1 MLSKNNRMRKNQS
14 VRVTQNIPFLFGTDF
29 LHDHVGQIIDDPA
42 VAVVELIANCYDAG
56 ADKVTVVWPDLPGKM
71 LSIADNGTGM
81 TAQEFEKRWKT
92 LAYDR
97 VAEQGTQ
104 VIFPPGVGKAKRT
117 AFGHNGKG
125 RFSPL
130 CFADEYQV
138 ETWKDGSCTTATIQ
152 MASGGAVP
160 FLLKIQKEKA
170 KLGHGTCVSA
180 VARKYILPS
189 DSVREL
195 IGFKFAVDPSFVITV
210 NGEAVKLLSLSRLS
224 SQTFEVDGHG
234 TITVHR
240 LDPLRQERTMRLK
253 GIAWWV
259 NRRMVG
265 EPSWDGLDGPG
276 QYLDGRTSEARRFSF
291 VVEADLLSGETKPD
305 WTGFKETPKVAAVRK
320 SVHSLIADE
329 LRGLMASD
337 RKTLKKSAIQQNR
350 YLIKQLP
357 PMSQKQIGQFIDEV
371 QEQCPHVTPKD
382 LSRTIKILGKLE
394 QGRSGYDLLRQLA
407 ACSPEDLDTWNSL
420 MQLWTATSAEI
431 VLSELARRLTV
442 LKELQEII
450 RDKRAD
456 ELHELQPLF
465 ERGLWMFGPEYE
477 SVEFTSNRSMTTIV
491 RDFFQRYGV
500 DASRSRPDFVVLP
513 DGSVGLYCADE
524 FTNGEVSGTRKILI
538 VELKRG
544 GFCLTQRELDQA
556 RDYAKEL
563 RTSGCAQPTTEIEAY
578 VLGASLESTL
588 QEMKIGDRTLIRPY
602 PYDLILNR
610 AHARTFNLQKR
621 IQETKPEVKQDE
633 EIRDALADSSLDFD
647 GSGD

>member
-1 MLSKNNRMRKNQS
+1 MELS
-14 VRVTQNIPFLFGTDF
+14 
-29 LHDHVGQIIDDPA
+29 
-42 VAVVELIANCYDAG
+42 
-56 ADKVTVVWPDLPGKM
+56 
-71 LSIADNGTGM
+71 
-81 TAQEFEKRWKT
+81 
-92 LAYDR
+92 
-97 VAEQGTQ
+97 
-104 VIFPPGVGKAKRT
+104 
-117 AFGHNGKG
+117 
-125 RFSPL
+125 
-130 CFADEYQV
+130 
-138 ETWKDGSCTTATIQ
+138 
-152 MASGGAVP
+152 
-160 FLLKIQKEKA
+160 
-170 KLGHGTCVSA
+170 
-180 VARKYILPS
+180 
-189 DSVREL
+189 
-195 IGFKFAVDPSFVITV
+195 
-210 NGEAVKLLSLSRLS
+210 
-224 SQTFEVDGHG
+224 
-234 TITVHR
+234 
-240 LDPLRQERTMRLK
+240 
-253 GIAWWV
+253 
-259 NRRMVG
+259 
-265 EPSWDGLDGPG
+265 
-276 QYLDGRTSEARRFSF
+276 
-291 VVEADLLSGETKPD
+291 
-305 WTGFKETPKVAAVRK
+305 
-320 SVHSLIADE
+320 
-329 LRGLMASD
+329 
-337 RKTLKKSAIQQNR
+337 
-350 YLIKQLP
+350 
-357 PMSQKQIGQFIDEV
+357 
-371 QEQCPHVTPKD
+371 
-382 LSRTIKILGKLE
+382 
-394 QGRSGYDLLRQLA
+394 
-407 ACSPEDLDTWNSL
+407 
-420 MQLWTATSAEI
+420 
-431 VLSELARRLTV
+431 LTV

>member
-1 MLSKNNRMRKNQS
+1 MKA
-14 VRVTQNIPFLFGTDF
+14 TQNIPFLFGTDF
-29 LHDHVGQIIDDPA
+29 LHDHVGQIIDDPT

-56 ADKVTVVWPDLPGKM
+56 ADKVTVLWPDLPGKM
-71 LSIADNGTGM
+71 LSITDNGTGM
-81 TAQEFEKRWKT
+81 TRQEFETRWKT

-104 VIFPPGVGKAKRT
+104 VVFPPGVGKAKRT

-130 CFADEYQV
+130 CFSDEYRV

-152 MASGGAVP
+152 LASGGQVP
-160 FLLKIQKEKA
+160 FLLKIEKEKP
-170 KLGHGTCVSA
+170 KLGHGTCISA
-180 VARKYILPS
+180 VARRYVLPS

-195 IGFKFAVDPSFVITV
+195 IGFKFAVDPSFVIKV
-210 NGEAVKLLSLSRLS
+210 NGEAVRLLSLSRLS
-224 SQTFEVDGHG
+224 TQTFEVDGHG
-234 TITVHR
+234 TVAVHR
-240 LDPLRQERTMRLK
+240 LDPLKQERTMRLK

-276 QYLDGRTSEARRFSF
+276 QYLDGRTAEARRFSF
-291 VVEADLLSGETKPD
+291 VVEADILSGETKSD
-305 WTGFKETPKVAAVRK
+305 WTGFKETPIVAAVRK
-320 SVHSLIADE
+320 AVHSFIADE

-371 QEQCPHVTPKD
+371 QEKCPRVTPKD
-382 LSRTIKILGKLE
+382 LSRTIEILGKLE
-394 QGRSGYDLLRQLA
+394 QGRSVYELLRQLA
-407 ACSPEDLDTWNSL
+407 ACSPGDLDTWNSL
-420 MQLWTATSAEI
+420 MQQWTATNAEI

-442 LKELQEII
+442 LREFQEII
-450 RDKRAD
+450 RDRRAD

-477 SVEFTSNRSMTTIV
+477 SVEFTSNRSMTTVV
-491 RDFFQRYGV
+491 RDFFQRHGV

-513 DGSVGLYCADE
+513 DGSVGLYGADE

-544 GFCLTQRELDQA
+544 GFCLTQKELDQA

-578 VLGASLESTL
+578 VLGASLEATL
-588 QEMKIGDRTLIRPY
+588 QEVKIW
-602 PYDLILNR
+602 
-610 AHARTFNLQKR
+610 
-621 IQETKPEVKQDE
+621 
-633 EIRDALADSSLDFD
+633 
-647 GSGD
+647 

>member
-1 MLSKNNRMRKNQS
+1 MRRHQS
-14 VRVTQNIPFLFGTDF
+14 VKATENIPFLFGTGF

-42 VAVVELIANCYDAG
+42 VAAVELIANSYDAG
-56 ADKVTVVWPDLPGKM
+56 ADKVTVVWPDLPGKT
-71 LSIADNGTGM
+71 LSITDNGTGM
-81 TAQEFEKRWKT
+81 TRDEFEKRWKT

-97 VAEQGTQ
+97 VTEQGAQ
-104 VIFPPGVGKAKRT
+104 VTFPPGVGKAKRT

-130 CFADEYQV
+130 CFSDEYQV
-138 ETWKDGSCTTATIQ
+138 ETWTKGSCTTATIQ
-152 MASGGAVP
+152 LADGGGVP
-160 FLLKIQKEKA
+160 FLLKIEKEKP

-180 VARKYILPS
+180 VARRCLLPS

-195 IGFKFAVDPSFVITV
+195 IGFKFAVDPSFAITV

-224 SQTFEVDGHG
+224 TQTFEVDGHG
-234 TITVHR
+234 TVTLHR
-240 LDPLRQERTMRLK
+240 LDPLKQERTTRLK

-291 VVEADLLSGETKPD
+291 VVEADILNGETRPD
-305 WTGFKETPKVAAVRK
+305 WTGFKETAKVAAVRK
-320 SVHSLIADE
+320 SVHSFITDE
-329 LRGLMASD
+329 LRGLLASD
-337 RKTLKKSAIQQNR
+337 RKTLKKSAIQQHR
-350 YLIKQLP
+350 YLIQQLP
-357 PMSQKQIGQFIDEV
+357 PLSQKQIGHFIDEV
-371 QEQCPHVTPKD
+371 QERCPHVTPKD
-382 LSRTIKILGKLE
+382 LSRTIEILGKLE
-394 QGRSGYDLLRQLA
+394 QGRSGYELLRQLA

-420 MQLWTATSAEI
+420 MQQWTATNAEI

-442 LKELQEII
+442 LKELQEIV

-465 ERGLWMFGPEYE
+465 ERGLWMFGPEFE
-477 SVEFTSNRSMTTIV
+477 AVEFTSNRSMTTV
-491 RDFFQRYGV
+491 VQKFFERAGV

-513 DGSVGLYCADE
+513 DSSVGLYCADE

-544 GFCLTQRELDQA
+544 GFCLTQKELDQA

-563 RTSGCAQPTTEIEAY
+563 RTTGCAQTTTEIEAY
-578 VLGASLESTL
+578 VLGASLESNL
-588 QEMKIGDRTLIRPY
+588 QEMKIGDRTLVRPC

-610 AHARTFNLQKR
+610 AHARTFNLQKK
-621 IQETKPEVKQDE
+621 IQETKPQLNQDE
-633 EIRDALADSSLDFD
+633 EMRDALADSSLDFD

>member
-1 MLSKNNRMRKNQS
+1 MRKQQS
-14 VRVTQNIPFLFGTDF
+14 LKATRDIPFLFGAGF
-29 LHDHVGQIIDDPA
+29 LHDHVGQIIDDPV
-42 VAVVELIANCYDAG
+42 VALVELIANCYDAG
-56 ADKVTVVWPDLPGKM
+56 ADKVTVVWPDLPGKI
-71 LSIADNGTGM
+71 LSITDNGTGM
-81 TAQEFEKRWKT
+81 TREEFEKRWKT

-97 VAEQGTQ
+97 IAEQGTQ
-104 VIFPPGVGKAKRT
+104 VVFPPGVGRAKRT

-130 CFADEYQV
+130 CFSDEYQV

-152 MASGGAVP
+152 LASGGPIP
-160 FLLKIQKEKA
+160 FLLRIEKEKP
-170 KLGHGTCVSA
+170 KLGHGTCISA
-180 VARKYILPS
+180 VARRYVLPS

-195 IGFKFAVDPSFVITV
+195 IGFKFSVDPSFVIKV

-224 SQTFEVDGHG
+224 TQTFEVDGHG

-240 LDPLRQERTMRLK
+240 LDPLKQERTMRLK

-276 QYLDGRTSEARRFSF
+276 QYLDGRTTEARRFSF
-291 VVEADLLSGETKPD
+291 VVEADILSGETKSD
-305 WTGFKETPKVAAVRK
+305 WTSFKETPKVEAVRK
-320 SVHSLIADE
+320 SVHSFITDE
-329 LRGLMASD
+329 LRGLMAND

-357 PMSQKQIGQFIDEV
+357 PISQRQIGQFIDQV
-371 QEQCPHVTPKD
+371 QDRCAHLTPKD
-382 LSRTIKILGKLE
+382 LFRTIEILGKLE

-407 ACSPEDLDTWNSL
+407 ACSAEDLETWNSL
-420 MQLWTATSAEI
+420 MQQWTATNAEI
-431 VLSELARRLTV
+431 VLNELARRLTI
-442 LKELQEII
+442 LKDLQELI

-456 ELHELQPLF
+456 ELHQLQPLF

-491 RDFFQRYGV
+491 RDFFQRRGI

-513 DGSVGLYCADE
+513 DSTVGLYCADE

-544 GFCLTQRELDQA
+544 GFCLTQNEIDQA

-563 RTSGCAQPTTEIEAY
+563 RTTGCAQPTTEIEAY
-578 VLGASLESTL
+578 VLGASLEPTL
-588 QEMKIGDRTLIRPY
+588 QEMRIGDRTLVRPC

-621 IQETKPEVKQDE
+621 IQETAPRLTQDE
-633 EIRDALADSSLDFD
+633 EITDALADSSFDFEG
-647 GSGD
+647 GSS